1 MVVVVVV
8 DVVVVVVVVVVV
20 FAVDTDCCAKKLRRG
35 MCVDGLID
43 TFLSLTRRANRR
55 RGAATAVLFV
65 PRTRVRGES
74 YHPPIVMLQDKR
86 GRNRRT
92 VVIIECSHH

>member
-43 TFLSLTRRANRR
+43 TFLSLTRPAPNLLSKS
-55 RGAATAVLFV
+55 A
-65 PRTRVRGES
+65 S
-74 YHPPIVMLQDKR
+74 C
-86 GRNRRT
+86 N
-92 VVIIECSHH
+92 

>member
-43 TFLSLTRRANRR
+43 TFLSLTRRI
-55 RGAATAVLFV
+55 GDVVQPPQCFLF
-65 PRTRVRGES
+65 PEQESAESPTTHPLSCFRTKGVE
-74 YHPPIVMLQDKR
+74 
-86 GRNRRT
+86 T
-92 VVIIECSHH
+92 VEL

>member
-35 MCVDGLID
+35 MCVDGLGARELSIMDSVYVDYGNPIISTPSHLID
-43 TFLSLTRRANRR
+43 TFLSLTRPAPNLLSKS
-55 RGAATAVLFV
+55 A
-65 PRTRVRGES
+65 S
-74 YHPPIVMLQDKR
+74 C
-86 GRNRRT
+86 N
-92 VVIIECSHH
+92 